1 MLDNENSVTSC
12 AMRYGLIL
20 SLYFIIKF
28 IVVTLSLNFQILNLV
43 ILIMTIEVPFMSFNL
58 AKKYKHLNLETGV
71 TFLSMWMFVL
81 LTFFYASLPEAL
93 ITFVYLQ
100 YINPGFLFAQI
111 SVFSELYS
119 HMAQSSNRTLFT
131 DLLSSVESN

>member
-43 ILIMTIEVPFMSFNL
+43 ILIMTIGVPFMAFNL

-93 ITFVYLQ
+93 ITYVYLQ
-100 YINPGFLFAQI
+100 YINPVFLFEQM
-111 SVFSELYS
+111 SVFSEFYS
-119 HMAQSSNRTLFT
+119 HMAKKRQQKL
-131 DLLSSVESN
+131 